1 MDGLSNLIYAKVVIT
16 GVSPASIGA
25 ATALAVAAQA
35 PGALVLAS
43 RTMSKIDA
51 VAATIAE
58 KHPGVVVHKVALDLA
73 SLDSVRAAAARVD
86 GLVGRVD
93 VLVNNAG
100 INSLA
105 RSPVQTPGDT
115 TVDLTFF
122 TNHLGPFLLT
132 HLLTP
137 KLRAAAAA
145 APARAR
151 GATRVVNL
159 SSHGHRLS
167 PVRFYDYQ
175 FAHYAYDGVPESQK
189 PPKPLPAG
197 FLATNPEDGYPYFL
211 GYGQSKTANVL
222 HATELAR
229 RLRAA
234 GADVTALSVHPG
246 SVRTELS
253 RGMGEAALRTILT
266 TAPAD
271 QWKTLDQGAATT
283 VVAAF
288 DPKLG
293 ELDVG
298 GGEVFGYLSD
308 CQLADDM
315 LKEYAKD
322 PYNARMLYDE
332 SERLLGTRTDLK
344 PVPS

>member
-1 MDGLSNLIYAKVVIT
+1 MVIT

-25 ATALAVAAQA
+25 TTALAVAAQA
-35 PGALVLAS
+35 PEALVLAS

-58 KHPGVVVHKVALDLA
+58 RHPGVVVHKVALDLA
-73 SLDSVRAAAARVD
+73 SLDSIRAAAARVD

-100 INSLA
+100 INSLT

-115 TVDLTFF
+115 AVDLTFF
-122 TNHLGPFLLT
+122 TNHLGPFLFT

-137 KLRAAAAA
+137 KLLRAAAVAAA
-145 APARAR
+145 APHAAPR

-189 PPKPLPAG
+189 PPRALPEG

-246 SVRTELS
+246 SIRTDLS
-253 RGMGEAALRTILT
+253 RGMDEAALQTILT

-288 DPKLG
+288 DPRLG

-322 PYNARMLYDE
+322 PYNAQMLYDE